1 MTELL
6 TLSKAARLVGVARGT
21 LQQQIRMGEL
31 STFEGK
37 ITMTDLLRLYPST
50 TIEDT
55 TMLER
60 VAKIKAE
67 AKPDRRRDHE
77 IATSLPSPEV
87 LAARLTT
94 LSQELVA
101 LKTELNRY
109 VKLVE
114 TLSQQLTAADQ
125 GNDLTLRSN
134 LRTTLEWLRTE
145 MQNHRQLEDTEAQL
159 LTKATLLRIIA
170 AHVKLLPSG
179 HEFWI
184 EGNHS
189 ILEAA
194 LRAGTALNYGCSS
207 GNCGFCKA
215 RVIAGEVQQIR
226 YHDYVLSETEQRL
239 GYRLLCSYTAVTDLT
254 IEAAEAHR
262 VEDLPLRKIET
273 KVKKLEY
280 LHDNLLILHI
290 QTPRTQ
296 TLRFFSGQ
304 TATLTTA
311 NGFTATY
318 FIASCSCD
326 GHNLQFHV
334 CRLAGDAFA
343 ASVFNTLQP
352 EQVITL
358 EGPKGQFILQT
369 DSTRPS
375 LFLTYGHGFAPIRS
389 LIEHAIA
396 LDTTESLHLYWITSS
411 EEGHYLDN
419 LCRSWADALDN
430 FQYTSMT
437 VAQAS
442 NTQVEQA
449 LASIL
454 EEYVLTLNEFEV
466 YVAGPESFV
475 ALAETVL
482 RQQHLP
488 ETQLHLGYI
497 RLGC

>member
-1 MTELL
+1 MVELL
-6 TLSKAARLVGVARGT
+6 TLSRAARLVGIARGT
-21 LQQQIRMGEL
+21 LQQQIRTGEL
-31 STFEGK
+31 TTFEGK
-37 ITMTDLLRLYPST
+37 IAMTDLLRLYPST

-60 VAKIKAE
+60 VARIKAE

-101 LKTELNRY
+101 FKAELNRY
-109 VKLVE
+109 IKLVE
-114 TLSQQLTAADQ
+114 TVSQQLTEAGQCHDS
-125 GNDLTLRSN
+125 TLRSS
-134 LRTTLEWLRTE
+134 LRTILEWLRTE
-145 MQNHRQLEDTEAQL
+145 LQNHRQLEEAEAKL

-170 AHVKLLPSG
+170 AHVKLHPSG

-207 GNCGFCKA
+207 GNCGLCKA
-215 RVIAGEVQQIR
+215 RVIAGEVRQIR
-226 YHDYVLSETEQRL
+226 HHDYVLSETEQRL
-239 GYRLLCSYTAVTDLT
+239 GYQLMCSYTAVTDLT

-262 VEDLPLRKIET
+262 VEDLPLQKIEA

-280 LHDNLLILHI
+280 LNDNLLILHL

-304 TATLTTA
+304 TATLTTNSVA
-311 NGFTATY
+311 ADY
-318 FIASCSCD
+318 SIASCPCD

-334 CRLAGDAFA
+334 CRRAEDAFA
-343 ASVFNTLQP
+343 ETVFNTLQP

-375 LFLTYGHGFAPIRS
+375 LFLAYGHGFAPIRS

-396 LDTTESLHLYWITSS
+396 LDTAESLHLYWLTSP

-419 LCRSWADALDN
+419 LCRSWADALEN
-430 FQYTSMT
+430 FQYTPMT
-437 VAQAS
+437 VEQGS
-442 NTQVEQA
+442 NMQLEQA
-449 LASIL
+449 LARIM
-454 EEYVLTLNEFEV
+454 EEYVLTLNEFEM

-475 ALAETVL
+475 MLAKTALQ
-482 RQQHLP
+482 QQHLP

-497 RLGC
+497 R